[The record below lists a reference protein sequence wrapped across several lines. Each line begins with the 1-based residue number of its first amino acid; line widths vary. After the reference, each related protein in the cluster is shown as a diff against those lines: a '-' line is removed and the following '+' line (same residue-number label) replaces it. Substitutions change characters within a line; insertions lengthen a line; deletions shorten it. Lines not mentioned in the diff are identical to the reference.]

1 MKILKIKITNKNYI
15 SELKKNNPELCS
27 GRKNYNDFEI
37 RIIKNI
43 LLTKLMTKKKNLIEF
58 RKSKPSFIIAK
69 KVAKVT
75 YK

>member
-1 MKILKIKITNKNYI
+1 MKFLKIKISNKNYI
-15 SELKKNNPELCS
+15 FELKKNNPELCS
-27 GRKNYNDFEI
+27 GRKNYNVFEK

-43 LLTKLMTKKKNLIEF
+43 LLIKLMAKKKNLKKF
-58 RKSKPSFIIAK
+58 RKSKPSFIINK

>member
-1 MKILKIKITNKNYI
+1 MKFLKIKISNKNYI
-15 SELKKNNPELCS
+15 FELKKNNPDLCS
-27 GRKNYNDFEI
+27 GRKTYKDFEK

-43 LLTKLMTKKKNLIEF
+43 LLTKLMTKKKNLIDF
-58 RKSKPSFIIAK
+58 RKSKPSFIITK

>member
-1 MKILKIKITNKNYI
+1 MKFLKIKITNKNYI
-15 SELKKNNPELCS
+15 FELKKNNPELCS
-27 GRKNYNDFEI
+27 GRKNYNDFEK

-43 LLTKLMTKKKNLIEF
+43 LLTKLMTKKKNLIDF
-58 RKSKPSFIIAK
+58 RKSKPSFIITK